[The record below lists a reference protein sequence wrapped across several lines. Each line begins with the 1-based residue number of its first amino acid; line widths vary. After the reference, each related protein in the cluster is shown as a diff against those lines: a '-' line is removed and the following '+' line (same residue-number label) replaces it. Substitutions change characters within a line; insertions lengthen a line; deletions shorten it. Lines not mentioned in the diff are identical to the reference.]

1 MIKSHM
7 SPSTKIICFTFSM
20 RSSHKFWFH
29 VFFLFW
35 PADGREGWERKNGR
49 EGMGGKDGREGWEAG
64 KDGGR
69 ENEERGRVDVREKGR
84 G

>member
-49 EGMGGKDGREGWEAG
+49 EGWEGRMGGKDGKQERMEEGKRRKEEGWM
-64 KDGGR
+64 
-69 ENEERGRVDVREKGR
+69 
-84 G
+84 